1 MEIRSTGNPIH
12 WVRTQI
18 GDKYAELLSEI
29 QRAAITLD
37 LEVFVVWIN
46 NQYHKEG
53 AFQRANKLYDK
64 LFYKTF
70 YTIKN

>member
-37 LEVFVVWIN
+37 LEVFVLRILPSLAT
-46 NQYHKEG
+46 K
-53 AFQRANKLYDK
+53 
-64 LFYKTF
+64 
-70 YTIKN
+70 